1 MKKTSKTLL
10 ALSLFGLA
18 ATALAS
24 CQGTTTNQ
32 IANNGLVNEQNADAV
47 SYTITNADADHAY
60 LDGLPAS
67 GKAGEEYSFRVS
79 LKPGY
84 HFNDKLTIT
93 SGDEAYEYTYAAPY
107 YKFTMPSANIVIDLD
122 LGETDFTITS
132 TSYFIDD
139 VYLDDGKEELT
150 AVRSAVAGTK
160 LKFQAEPDDDFDF
173 TKITLNGVELE
184 EKGGYYHFEMPA
196 RPAILASDK
205 NAIAYNLSFAEE
217 LTTCTAIFY
226 VDAELKTPVTT
237 AIKGERVYVK
247 FTPNEGVVKAKYS
260 VIAKPENSTGLY
272 VTAVDGEDYTYSF
285 EMVSDNVVL
294 TVTEKDLTPYMKASF
309 INKSWKGV
317 NVSGTTAKVEE
328 KGYSSLSTCTYKF
341 SDDGTMSYYYNS
353 SATFNWIPD
362 SNDTNKVSYQYGSSY
377 SKYTVKGVATEHI
390 LAMQYGYAATTYGTA
405 AKWTDANFCLSDNT
419 YALHYIIFG
428 SNYRLLWIQDENSKI
443 LETIYI
449 NASADDTR
457 TNVSVKKSDG
467 TDALGSDITMTS
479 FFSIYDDDEKLVT
492 VSAGA
497 IAVESGISIE
507 NNDIVSCVAQDSEGA
522 TLTKAYNGTTI
533 YLKETISETAKEG
546 IVAKAPKVT
555 NSSGKIITVTA
566 LDDGR
571 YSFVMP
577 EGEVNIVAQ
586 YKDPSKY
593 ANYPAIGNYFIY
605 NLANSYKADY
615 DFSTNTR
622 PWLYFNYNIESS
634 GDITQTR
641 ITSSGT
647 SQYATGVVTSL
658 ENTDDGVM
666 QVATDGFESLRTI
679 TYGDGLM
686 VSPFSPGGTKY
697 DDVIVG
703 LKLPDGKTYT
713 DVSTKV
719 HYGMKDG
726 EDASYSSNYIWAI
739 SFYVSENLFGSM
751 FCYNGTIYT
760 GVTFTYEDGSTRISS
775 ASTYHVYKGEEK
787 LFDVAENVVT
797 KATAEEA
804 GE

>member
-24 CQGTTTNQ
+24 CQETTANQ

-60 LDGLPAS
+60 LDGLPAT

-122 LGETDFTITS
+122 LGETDFTITN
-132 TSYFIDD
+132 TSYFIDE

-160 LKFQAEPDDDFDF
+160 LKFQATPDDDFDF

-184 EKGGYYHFEMPA
+184 EKEGYYHFEMPA

-205 NAIAYNLSFAEE
+205 NAIAYDLSFAEE

-294 TVTEKDLTPYMKASF
+294 TVTEKDLTPYMSSLF
-309 INKSWKGV
+309 VNKEWRGYAVSSTGV
-317 NVSGTTAKVEE
+317 TISSKT
-328 KGYSSLSTCTYKF
+328 YSSISYPTYKF
-341 SDDGTMSYYYNS
+341 NEDGTLTYK
-353 SATFNWIPD
+353 AL
-362 SNDTNKVSYQYGSSY
+362 QYGSSSTASWY
-377 SKYTVKGVATEHI
+377 VDDNATNKMHYEFKSYNSTYKVYGVATDN
-390 LAMQYGYAATTYGTA
+390 LAAIQYSYGYSAGDWKDVVFCIKDGTY
-405 AKWTDANFCLSDNT
+405 D
-419 YALHYIIFG
+419 LHYMSFA
-428 SNYRLLWIQDENSKI
+428 STYRLAWLQDETGAIVDSIYVDSANSIIKTGI
-443 LETIYI
+443 T
-449 NASADDTR
+449 
-457 TNVSVKKSDG
+457 VKKADG
-467 TDALGSDITMTS
+467 TVALGSDITKTS
-479 FFSIYDDDEKLVT
+479 IFNIYDGETKLVSVSSGELAVESDIT
-492 VSAGA
+492 VSAA
-497 IAVESGISIE
+497 DDVA
-507 NNDIVSCVAQDSEGA
+507 CVAKDADGNI
-522 TLTKAYNGTTI
+522 LTKAFNGTTI
-533 YLKETISETAKEG
+533 YLHETLNDTAGEYTALKT
-546 IVAKAPKVT
+546 PKVEDA
-555 NSSGKIITVTA
+555 SGKSVTVTKVEEG
-566 LDDGR
+566 L

-577 EGEVNIVAQ
+577 QSAVTVTPQ
-586 YKDPSKY
+586 TKDMSKY
-593 ANYPAIGNYFIY
+593 LNYPVIGKYFMY
-605 NLANSYKADY
+605 ELYSSNSYDR
-615 DFSTNTR
+615 DFSTFTSYIQ
-622 PWLYFNYNIESS
+622 LLLDVQSS
-634 GDITQTR
+634 GDVEQRKART
-641 ITSSGT
+641 SGT
-647 SQYATGVVTSL
+647 GTECDYAITSL
-658 ENTDDGVM
+658 ENTESGVM
-666 QVATDGFESLRTI
+666 KMKQEGASSERSV
-679 TYGDGLM
+679 TYGDDM
-686 VSPFSPGGTKY
+686 IVTPWSAGGTSY
-697 DDVIVG
+697 GDVYVG
-703 LKLPDGKTYT
+703 IKLPDGKTYA

-719 HYGMKDG
+719 HFAMKDG
-726 EDASYSSNYIWAI
+726 ASATSTSNNIWAI
-739 SFYVSENLFGSM
+739 SFYISNELAGSI
-751 FCYNGTIYT
+751 FCYKDEVYT
-760 GVTFTYEDGSTRISS
+760 GVTFTYEEDSTRISS
-775 ASTYHVYKGEEK
+775 TSSYHVYKGEEK
-787 LFDVAENVVT
+787 LFDVADNVVT
-797 KATAEEA
+797 KATAEAA